1 MPEPS
6 IVVCHTQSIST
17 QSLIAEKNLPEIP
30 SASYSDLLLL
40 APVSLPGESHGQRSL
55 AGYSPW
61 GLKSR
66 TRLNDQT
73 ATTIELGSG
82 WRSRELNREH
92 QGYSCSV
99 RQLLCLVSVRS
110 HGRHV
115 QAGPQWTRALILFF
129 RCLSPRML
137 MHPDSCCRPFVHFP
151 PPR

>member
-92 QGYSCSV
+92 Q
-99 RQLLCLVSVRS
+99 
-110 HGRHV
+110 
-115 QAGPQWTRALILFF
+115 
-129 RCLSPRML
+129 
-137 MHPDSCCRPFVHFP
+137 
-151 PPR
+151 